1 METELRPDVIT
12 LDIENLPEFK
22 GIEQKQYEL
31 VTQNPY
37 VAIVDNATYEQ
48 AKKARTALRK
58 GRTDLQNGE
67 KAIAS
72 KLQNF
77 RNMVKD
83 KTMKLIAI
91 TQNAEERQQSEI
103 DRYETIKEQ
112 EREEK
117 ARKEKERIN
126 SIFSKIDLFKN
137 QFTLK
142 IQSVDL
148 INVGNLL
155 SEITEHSI
163 DVEEF
168 DNDYEA
174 VRSDLIDR
182 LKSKNLQL
190 EEAERLRE
198 QRAAAELER
207 KRLEQERAI
216 LEAERWKQEEEM
228 RRKQAEAAAALQK
241 EREAIEAEK
250 QRFAKE
256 QAEKEAKE
264 QELAEL
270 KRKEEE
276 QKEIEHR
283 VTLVEGLGFVYIKET
298 QILQMGRQ
306 IIELNELK
314 TSEWVELFE
323 QYKSIAANECE
334 YLEGVKP
341 DKTKL
346 YEAINSISIEGI
358 NVMLNTEEA
367 QNIMTNMLS
376 EFSKLKE
383 KYTAIIN
390 QL

>member
-190 EEAERLRE
+190 EEAERLR
-198 QRAAAELER
+198 A
-207 KRLEQERAI
+207 
-216 LEAERWKQEEEM
+216 
-228 RRKQAEAAAALQK
+228 
-241 EREAIEAEK
+241 
-250 QRFAKE
+250 
-256 QAEKEAKE
+256 
-264 QELAEL
+264 
-270 KRKEEE
+270 
-276 QKEIEHR
+276 
-283 VTLVEGLGFVYIKET
+283 
-298 QILQMGRQ
+298 
-306 IIELNELK
+306 
-314 TSEWVELFE
+314 
-323 QYKSIAANECE
+323 
-334 YLEGVKP
+334 
-341 DKTKL
+341 
-346 YEAINSISIEGI
+346 
-358 NVMLNTEEA
+358 
-367 QNIMTNMLS
+367 
-376 EFSKLKE
+376 
-383 KYTAIIN
+383 
-390 QL
+390 